1 MSIPNIIS
9 AFRILLIPLVI
20 GFLFIDF
27 ANHYYFALGLYLLAM
42 ISDLLDGY
50 IARKYK
56 LETKLG
62 RFLDPLADKTMNI
75 LMMVTLA
82 CLQIFPLWIVLLQI
96 ARDLFVD
103 AVINLQASLKM
114 FNSAA
119 IGAKLRTLFVVLA
132 ISTGIVAL
140 IDLDQNYIN
149 IAYYLLIASFIVGF
163 IGIRKP
169 SVLIA
174 KTILKKLERE

>member
-1 MSIPNIIS
+1 MSIPNLIS

-20 GFLFIDF
+20 AFLFIDF

-62 RFLDPLADKTMNI
+62 RFLDPFADKTMNI
-75 LMMVTLA
+75 LMMVTLTY
-82 CLQIFPLWIVLLQI
+82 LQIFPLWIVLLQI

-119 IGAKLRTLFVVLA
+119 LGAKLRTLFVVLA
-132 ISTGIVAL
+132 ISTGIISL
-140 IDLDQNYIN
+140 INLDQNFVN
-149 IAYYLLIASFIVGF
+149 AAYYLLLASFIISF
-163 IGIRKP
+163 FGIRKAT
-169 SVLIA
+169 VGIA
-174 KTILKKLERE
+174 KTILKKWGGK